1 MYKFITSILSF
12 TPTNCGSPPPPRRY
26 GTPSPPAPPSLLG
39 TPSPPAPP
47 SLLGTPSPP
56 APPSLLGTPSPPA
69 PPSLLGTPS
78 PPAPPSLLGTPWTP
92 CVFSVGNIDIITGV
106 FRRDAVICEDGSII
120 RIPIACHDM
129 WDLTGSLI
137 RLYGFYDQET
147 SSMTKCIETPFG
159 FDYVNPPPPSWPA
172 PTCIRSVLTIDQK
185 LDVATGS
192 FTTAC
197 DHQHC
202 LMCED
207 GSMVGISIECISEYV
222 MEGDLVTLLG
232 TYNGKYM
239 YDCYNL

>member
-47 SLLGTPSPP
+47 SILG
-56 APPSLLGTPSPPA
+56 
-69 PPSLLGTPS
+69 
-78 PPAPPSLLGTPWTP
+78 TP

-120 RIPIACHDM
+120 RIPIECHDM

-159 FDYVNPPPPSWPA
+159 FDYVNPPPPA
-172 PTCIRSVLTIDQK
+172 PTCIRSVLTIDQE
-185 LDVATGS
+185 LDVATGI

-207 GSMVGISIECISEYV
+207 GSMVRLSYDCIGEYV